1 MLVVFA
7 ALLAGFLHVL
17 SGPDHLTAIA
27 PYATEGKV
35 RAWRTGVR
43 WGFGHS
49 AGVLGVGFL
58 LLLLRDK
65 LGIERFS
72 TWGERCVGVMLI
84 AIGLWGLRKAMAAR
98 RGENHE
104 SHEALHRAHG
114 RTAFGV
120 GTVHGL
126 AGSSHVLGIV
136 PALLLPSVAA
146 GVAYLVFF
154 GVGTIAAMGCFA
166 LAVGWIAARPA
177 AHGAIGQSNLM
188 GVCSV
193 LALGVGAFWLVT
205 AFEPNTA
212 STLASLA
219 KS

>member
-1 MLVVFA
+1 MLIILA

-58 LLLLRDK
+58 LLLLRDR
-65 LGIERFS
+65 LGIEGLS

-84 AIGLWGLRKAMAAR
+84 AIGIWSLRKALAAGR
-98 RGENHE
+98 AENHPE
-104 SHEALHRAHG
+104 SGEAVHRAHG

-120 GTVHGL
+120 GTIHGL

-136 PALLLPSVAA
+136 PALLLPSAAA
-146 GVAYLVFF
+146 GVAYLLFF
-154 GVGTIAAMGCFA
+154 GAGTIAAMGCFA
-166 LAVGWIAARPA
+166 LAVGWIAAR
-177 AHGAIGQSNLM
+177 GAVGQSSLM
-188 GVCSV
+188 GLCSV
-193 LALGVGAFWLVT
+193 LALGVGTFWLV
-205 AFEPNTA
+205 
-212 STLASLA
+212 STSSPGAAGTLVSLA
-219 KS
+219 RS